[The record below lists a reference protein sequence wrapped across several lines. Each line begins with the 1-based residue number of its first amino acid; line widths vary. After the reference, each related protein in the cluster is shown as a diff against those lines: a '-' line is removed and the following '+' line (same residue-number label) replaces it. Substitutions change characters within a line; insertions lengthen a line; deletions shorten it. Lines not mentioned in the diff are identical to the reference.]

1 MSCNCS
7 CGPDCQCGDNCNCGP
22 KVASPTICDCS
33 CGPDCQCPPGK
44 CTCPKASSVFDF
56 AQDGPE
62 ALRIASVI
70 PYYPFHGVPRFY
82 DISGINNLN
91 LIIKLLLST

>member
-1 MSCNCS
+1 MSS
-7 CGPDCQCGDNCNCGP
+7 CDCTCGADCQCGSNC
-22 KVASPTICDCS
+22 S
-33 CGPDCQCPPGK
+33 
-44 CTCPKASSVFDF
+44 CPKASSVKVVCDCTCGADCQCGSNCSCSKAESVFEF

-82 DISGINNLN
+82 DISGNNN
-91 LIIKLLLST
+91 IFLL